1 MSPRFLACI
10 TDGPVKWESMGE
22 GTMIGSNKEKQT
34 EVMFLYLQSLCFAQ
48 FLIPFSPICYRKS
61 PFFVVS
67 FLSML

>member
-34 EVMFLYLQSLCFAQ
+34 EVISV
-48 FLIPFSPICYRKS
+48 SPK
-61 PFFVVS
+61 
-67 FLSML
+67 SMLCSIPNTLLSYLL